1 MPGSLPGNLD
11 FITPYDIF
19 TSSRSEHYQHHLTDR
34 KLRLRKIKKLM
45 SGHVTNKCIA
55 TRSI

>member
-11 FITPYDIF
+11 FITSCDIL
-19 TSSRSEHYQHHLTDR
+19 TSSRGEHYQHHLADR

-45 SGHVTNKCIA
+45 SGCVTNK
-55 TRSI
+55 